1 MSVNWIGL
9 NRQVKYLTVKLLQ
22 YSERSARLD
31 IKPTENYSIL
41 IGMHIVY
48 IVQCSGRHCMGNPV

>member
-41 IGMHIVY
+41 IRFAHSVHSA
-48 IVQCSGRHCMGNPV
+48 VR